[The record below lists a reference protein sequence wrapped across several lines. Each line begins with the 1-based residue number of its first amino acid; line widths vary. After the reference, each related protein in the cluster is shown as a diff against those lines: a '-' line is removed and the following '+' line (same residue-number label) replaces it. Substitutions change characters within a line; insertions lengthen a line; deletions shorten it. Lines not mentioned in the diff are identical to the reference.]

1 MSQFIID
8 VEYNTD
14 LDKFVV
20 NILKGWKNNKNK
32 IDQVISKELIE
43 MSAEY
48 DKLRYYIN
56 YDEHNYF
63 IEKVLNIGEKNP
75 KELTEQEICAAYG
88 FINQPS
94 ILDLCIIC

>member
-48 DKLRYYIN
+48 DNLRYFIN
-56 YDEHNYF
+56 YDDGAYY

-75 KELTEQEICAAYG
+75 KELTKQEICAAYR

-94 ILDLCIIC
+94 ILGLFE